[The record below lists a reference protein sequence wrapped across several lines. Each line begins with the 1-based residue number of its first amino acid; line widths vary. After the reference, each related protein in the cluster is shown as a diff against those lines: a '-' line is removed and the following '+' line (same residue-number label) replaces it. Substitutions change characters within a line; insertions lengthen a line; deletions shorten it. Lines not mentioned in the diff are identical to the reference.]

1 MPKAPAAPP
10 RPFIFVLA
18 GVNGA
23 GKSSVGGALL
33 AEHGLSWYNPDSY
46 ARELVALLGISV
58 GEANARAWEHGRA
71 QLEAAIA
78 QGRNFAFET
87 TLGAR
92 TIPDMLAQGASTHDI
107 VMLFCG
113 LASVELHM
121 QRVKAR
127 VLAGGHDIPEAK
139 IRERWKASRLNLVRL
154 LPQLAKLQVFDNSV
168 HAAQGKTIPDPV
180 LLLET
185 VRGHVTYPGPKDH
198 EALNATPEWAR
209 PIVQAA
215 FEHQA
220 ELSSPVKPPAAK
232 HRKVLQ

>member
-1 MPKAPAAPP
+1 MPKAAATP

-33 AEHGLSWYNPDSY
+33 AEHGLGWYNPDTY
-46 ARELVALLGISV
+46 ARELVALLGIAI
-58 GEANARAWEHGRA
+58 GDANARAWEHGRA

-92 TIPDMLAQGASTHDI
+92 TISEMLMQAARTHDV
-107 VMLFCG
+107 VMLYCG

-127 VLAGGHDIPEAK
+127 VAVGGHDIPIAK
-139 IRERWKASRLNLVRL
+139 IHERWKASRLNLVRL
-154 LPQLAKLQVFDNSV
+154 LPHLARLQVFDNSAQ
-168 HAAQGKTIPDPV
+168 AAPGKAIPDPV

-185 VRGHVTYPGPKDH
+185 LRGLVVYPGPKDRN
-198 EALNATPEWAR
+198 ALNATPEWAR

-220 ELSSPVKPPAAK
+220 ELSSPAKPPVGSR
-232 HRKVLQ
+232 RKMLQ

>member
-1 MPKAPAAPP
+1 MPTAPARE

-33 AEHGLSWYNPDSY
+33 AEHGLGWYNPDSY
-46 ARELVALLGISV
+46 ARELVALLGLPI

-71 QLEAAIA
+71 QLEAAMA
-78 QGRNFAFET
+78 EGRNFAFET

-92 TIPDMLAQGASTHDI
+92 TIPDMLAQAARTHDV

-121 QRVKAR
+121 RRVKER
-127 VLAGGHDIPEAK
+127 VAVGGHDIPQAK
-139 IRERWKASRLNLVRL
+139 IQERWKASRLNLVRL
-154 LPQLAKLQVFDNSV
+154 LPHLARLQVFDNSAQ
-168 HAAQGKTIPDPV
+168 AAPGKPIPDPV
-180 LLLET
+180 LVLET
-185 VRGHVTYPGPKDH
+185 VRGHVTYPGPKDR

-220 ELSSPVKPPAAK
+220 ELASPAKPPAAK
-232 HRKVLQ
+232 RRKMLQ

>member
-1 MPKAPAAPP
+1 MPKAAAAA

-46 ARELVALLGISV
+46 ARELVALLGISI
-58 GEANARAWEHGRA
+58 GDANARAWEHGRK

-78 QGRNFAFET
+78 DGKNFAFET

-92 TIPDMLAQGASTHDI
+92 TIPEMLAQAARTHDV
-107 VMLFCG
+107 VMLYCG
-113 LASVELHM
+113 LASVELHF

-127 VLAGGHDIPEAK
+127 VEVGGHDIPAAK
-139 IRERWKASRLNLVRL
+139 IHERWKASRLNLIRL
-154 LPQLAKLQVFDNSV
+154 LPSLARLQVFDNSV
-168 HAAQGKTIPDPV
+168 QAAPGKPIPDPV

-185 VRGHVTYPGPKDH
+185 TAGHVMYPGAEDRD
-198 EALNATPEWAR
+198 ALHATPEWAR

-215 FEHQA
+215 FEQQA
-220 ELSSPVKPPAAK
+220 ELASPKKPGTAAR
-232 HRKVLQ
+232 RKMLQ